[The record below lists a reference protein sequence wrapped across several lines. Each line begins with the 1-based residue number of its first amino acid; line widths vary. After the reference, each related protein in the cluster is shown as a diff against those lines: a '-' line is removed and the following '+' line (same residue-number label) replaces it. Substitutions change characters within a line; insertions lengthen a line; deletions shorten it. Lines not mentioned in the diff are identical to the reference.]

1 MINDFDSI
9 TIETCIFPRGNL
21 KQCYGFSIFK
31 TIFFFWSKILE
42 LLFKK
47 KKRSKCIKFK
57 LTESTSR
64 SSKSWEKSI
73 PRFGL
78 GIVDQFEWWL
88 VFVMEI
94 RVLIVCLRSKLR
106 LVLID
111 IFSVRICC
119 AGPVRNLDF
128 HESLRI
134 KHFSGFYLS
143 QTIWFWKRLIWHV
156 LEFFWELTWSPASWI
171 ILDYRWNEFGH
182 NRYELRSE

>member
-1 MINDFDSI
+1 MLWFFYIQNY
-9 TIETCIFPRGNL
+9 IFL
-21 KQCYGFSIFK
+21 SKQNTWVAFQK
-31 TIFFFWSKILE
+31 EKKWSKC
-42 LLFKK
+42 F
-47 KKRSKCIKFK
+47 KFK

-119 AGPVRNLDF
+119 TGPVRNLDF
-128 HESLRI
+128 YERLRI
-134 KHFSGFYLS
+134 KHFSGGLPFPNDLILKKVDMACPWIFLGVDMVPS
-143 QTIWFWKRLIWHV
+143 Q
-156 LEFFWELTWSPASWI
+156 
-171 ILDYRWNEFGH
+171 LDYPGLQVKWIRP
-182 NRYELRSE
+182 